1 MNQVKNNNIIR
12 RKLLLAVDSPLIIN
26 TLSSIIRGVF
36 IDVDLY
42 FVKSFIEIEQKLM
55 VDSFDM
61 LILHLPIEE
70 KKQTEAIMNI
80 LKSNTSLPVLVWS
93 QDLDY
98 LPLQKL
104 YRAGVKG
111 ILNRDATIIEI
122 KKALADVHKG
132 DIYIKEDYIRKF
144 FSPEWKDDIPVEKL
158 TIKEGNVVKLLMEGK
173 SAVEI
178 SRLLI
183 ISTSFVSVLK
193 KNIFSKLN
201 VKNLL
206 ELEKIKKKI
215 IYA

>member
-1 MNQVKNNNIIR
+1 MNQVKKNKIIR
-12 RKLLLAVDSPLIIN
+12 RKLLLAVDSSLIIN
-26 TLSSIIRGVF
+26 TLSSIISGVF
-36 IDVDLY
+36 IDVDLH
-42 FVKSFIEIEQKLM
+42 FVRSFIEIEQKLL
-55 VDSFDM
+55 VDTFDM

-70 KKQTEAIMNI
+70 KKQTEAILNI
-80 LKSNTSLPVLVWS
+80 LKNNALLPVLVWS

-122 KKALADVHKG
+122 RKALVDVRQG

-178 SRLLI
+178 GRLLI